1 MIFNLENLT
10 SYNAVLLSKGEKQK
24 PKKIYHDYGTLPGS
38 STTYYEDTGQYESYQ
53 RTIVI
58 LLKDRTQETALHNWL
73 DGYGKLSID
82 DGGYYKARVLDIETE
97 TEDYTLGWVRKTV
110 TFEVQPF
117 FFLFTGDDLLTLTSG
132 GTVVNPG
139 LVSDPYIKITGSG
152 AVALTVN
159 GVVYDINPVDAYIEI
174 EFPYAWKLTANKGR
188 TLLDGFPRL
197 QPGNNVISWSG
208 TVTSVELAGR
218 WRTL

>member
-1 MIFNLENLT
+1 MIFNSGNLT
-10 SYNAVLLSKGEKQK
+10 SYDAILLNPGDKQK
-24 PKKIYHDYGTLPGS
+24 PKKIYHDYGVLPGS
-38 STTYYEDTGQYESYQ
+38 STDYYEDTGQYEPYERQ
-53 RTIVI
+53 VEI

-73 DGYGKLSID
+73 NGYGKLLIE
-82 DGGYYKARVLDIETE
+82 DGGYYKAKVLGIESA
-97 TEDYTLGWVRKTV
+97 TLPHKPQWVRKII
-110 TFEVQPF
+110 TFKVQPF
-117 FFLFTGDDLLTLTSG
+117 FFLFTGDNLTTLTSG

-152 AVALTVN
+152 AVVLTVN
-159 GVVYDINPVDAYIEI
+159 GKAYRINSVNGNIEI
-174 EFPYAWKLTANKGR
+174 EYPYAWTSTAPKGR

-208 TVTSVELAGR
+208 AMATVQLAGR